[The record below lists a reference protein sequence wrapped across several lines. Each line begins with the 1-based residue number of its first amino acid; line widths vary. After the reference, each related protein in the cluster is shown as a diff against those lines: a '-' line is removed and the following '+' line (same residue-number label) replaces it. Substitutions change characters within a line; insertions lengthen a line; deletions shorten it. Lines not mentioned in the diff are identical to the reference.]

1 MRPEVRVLLDPPT
14 LRGHS
19 SIGRAPA
26 LQAGGRRFESDW
38 LHQLRLIHSLE
49 STLKQTEHLG
59 GSKIAPPKW
68 FRSRTLKS
76 WFRSL
81 TRWDVTSVWGS
92 PSCDRASDGVKAK
105 LPNVSLRQ
113 VSEMNEVC
121 LASRTRRRFGV
132 IGSSE
137 QAHTVD
143 ALAVSGDEGRGSL
156 RKASGSRQ
164 QTLIRGCPNGETHS
178 ARSIRT

>member
-1 MRPEVRVLLDPPT
+1 M
-14 LRGHS
+14 
-19 SIGRAPA
+19 
-26 LQAGGRRFESDW
+26 QAGGRRFEPGW
-38 LHQLRLIHSLE
+38 LHQFAGNDLWNARYKRQNTWVERKL
-49 STLKQTEHLG
+49 
-59 GSKIAPPKW
+59 ARPKW

-76 WFRSL
+76 RLRSL

-113 VSEMNEVC
+113 VSEMIEVR

-178 ARSIRT
+178 ARSIHT